1 MDSARTLLRAAL
13 LARLAVGVSLSLLA
27 CDAGKVG
34 GGPGPDGTGGATT
47 AGTGGASGEAGA
59 KGSGG
64 ATGAGGTSSTGGAT
78 GAPDAGAFGGA
89 GGAARDG
96 GADTAGPGTGGR
108 ATGGATGAGGAR
120 DAGADTGALA
130 PITIWIA
137 GDSTVATGTAPC
149 PIGWGGL
156 FKPFFNNQVTVTN
169 SAVAGRSVRTWLYFP
184 ELTMDATG
192 ECILPLDASG
202 NPQIQ
207 AHWQAMLDG
216 MKAGDYLFIQ
226 FGINDSDPTCDR
238 HVGLDAFK
246 ASYGVMAQAAQARG
260 AHPVFL
266 TPVSS
271 IACSSANV
279 PVATRG
285 GYVPATMQAGTQ
297 FSVPVIDLNKLSV
310 ALYTQRGFCPIPGG
324 DVSATTTGPVGDFF
338 CDDHTHFS
346 AMGAPDIAT
355 LVANAVRSQLPAL
368 AAYMK

>member
-1 MDSARTLLRAAL
+1 MPSARPLLRTAL
-13 LARLAVGVSLSLLA
+13 LARLAIGASLTLFA
-27 CDAGKVG
+27 CDGGKVG
-34 GGPGPDGTGGATT
+34 GSGPDGTGGAPT
-47 AGTGGASGEAGA
+47 AGTGGASGEGGA
-59 KGSGG
+59 KGTGSGG
-64 ATGAGGTSSTGGAT
+64 STGAGGGSSTGGAT
-78 GAPDAGAFGGA
+78 GSPDAGGTGGA
-89 GGAARDG
+89 PRDG
-96 GADTAGPGTGGR
+96 GVDTAGPGTGGR
-108 ATGGATGAGGAR
+108 ATGGANGAGGAR
-120 DAGADTGALA
+120 DAGVDTGAQP

-169 SAVAGRSVRTWLYFP
+169 SAIAGRSVRTWLYFP

-207 AHWQAMLDG
+207 TRWQAMLTG

-297 FSVPVIDLNKLSV
+297 FGVPVIDLNKLSV

-355 LVANAVRSQLPAL
+355 LVANAVRTQLPAL
-368 AAYMK
+368 AVYMK

>member
-1 MDSARTLLRAAL
+1 MSTRSRLGCLAAAL
-13 LARLAVGVSLSLLA
+13 SLGLCA
-27 CDAGKVG
+27 CDGGKIG
-34 GGPGPDGTGGATT
+34 GEGPDGSGGAT
-47 AGTGGASGEAGA
+47 GTGGTTGAGGVT
-59 KGSGG
+59 GSGG
-64 ATGAGGTSSTGGAT
+64 ATGAGGAIGSGGAT
-78 GAPDAGAFGGA
+78 GGG
-89 GGAARDG
+89 ARDG
-96 GADTAGPGTGGR
+96 GADASGPGSGGATGTGGR

-120 DAGADTGALA
+120 DAGSDTGAQP

-169 SAVAGRSVRTWLYFP
+169 SAIAGRSVRTWLYFP

-207 AHWQAMLDG
+207 TRWQAMLTG

-297 FSVPVIDLNKLSV
+297 FGVPVIDLNKLSV

-346 AMGAPDIAT
+346 AMGAPDIAA
-355 LVANAVRSQLPAL
+355 LVASAVKAQIPGL

>member
-1 MDSARTLLRAAL
+1 MSTRSRLGCLAAAL
-13 LARLAVGVSLSLLA
+13 SLGLCA
-27 CDAGKVG
+27 CDGGKVG
-34 GGPGPDGTGGATT
+34 GNGPDGSGGDTGTGGATSSG
-47 AGTGGASGEAGA
+47 GTT
-59 KGSGG
+59 GSGG
-64 ATGAGGTSSTGGAT
+64 ATGSGGTTGSGGAT
-78 GAPDAGAFGGA
+78 GA

-96 GADTAGPGTGGR
+96 GADTVGPGSGGATGSGGR
-108 ATGGATGAGGAR
+108 ATGGATGSGGAR
-120 DAGADTGALA
+120 DAGSDTGAQS

-169 SAVAGRSVRTWLYFP
+169 SAIAGRSVRTWLYFP

-207 AHWQAMLDG
+207 SRWQAMLTG

-271 IACSSANV
+271 IACSGNV

-297 FSVPVIDLNKLSV
+297 FGVPVIDLNKLSV

-355 LVANAVRSQLPAL
+355 LVANAVRTQLPAL

>member
-1 MDSARTLLRAAL
+1 MSMRSRLGFLAAAL
-13 LARLAVGVSLSLLA
+13 SLGICA
-27 CDAGKVG
+27 CDGGKVG
-34 GGPGPDGTGGATT
+34 GGGPDGSGGAPGSGGASTGAGGVPGSGGAPGTGGATII
-47 AGTGGASGEAGA
+47 
-59 KGSGG
+59 
-64 ATGAGGTSSTGGAT
+64 
-78 GAPDAGAFGGA
+78 PDAGATGGG

-96 GADTAGPGTGGR
+96 GADTAGPGSGGATGTGGR

-120 DAGADTGALA
+120 DGGTDTTGQP

-137 GDSTVATGTAPC
+137 GDSTVATGSAPC

-207 AHWQAMLDG
+207 PRWQAMLNG

-285 GYVPATMQAGTQ
+285 GFVPATTQAGTQ
-297 FSVPVIDLNKLSV
+297 FGVPVIDLNKLSV

-346 AMGAPDIAT
+346 AMGAPDIAA
-355 LVANAVRSQLPAL
+355 LVANAVKAQIPGL

>member
-1 MDSARTLLRAAL
+1 MSTRSRLGCLAAAL
-13 LARLAVGVSLSLLA
+13 SLGLCA
-27 CDAGKVG
+27 CDGGKIG
-34 GGPGPDGTGGATT
+34 GEGPDGSGGATGTGST
-47 AGTGGASGEAGA
+47 AGAGGLT
-59 KGSGG
+59 GSGG
-64 ATGAGGTSSTGGAT
+64 ATGAGGAIGSGGAT
-78 GAPDAGAFGGA
+78 GGG
-89 GGAARDG
+89 ARDG
-96 GADTAGPGTGGR
+96 GADASGPGSGGATGTGGR

-120 DAGADTGALA
+120 DAGSDTGAQP

-169 SAVAGRSVRTWLYFP
+169 SAIAGRSVRTWLYFP

-207 AHWQAMLDG
+207 TRWQAMLTG

-297 FSVPVIDLNKLSV
+297 FGVPVIDLNKLSV

-346 AMGAPDIAT
+346 AMGAPDIAA
-355 LVANAVRSQLPAL
+355 LVASAVKAQIPGL

>member
-1 MDSARTLLRAAL
+1 MTTRLYLAGLAA
-13 LARLAVGVSLSLLA
+13 SLSIGLLA
-27 CDAGKVG
+27 CDGGKVG
-34 GGPGPDGTGGATT
+34 GVGPDGTGGAGP
-47 AGTGGASGEAGA
+47 ADA
-59 KGSGG
+59 
-64 ATGAGGTSSTGGAT
+64 ATS
-78 GAPDAGAFGGA
+78 
-89 GGAARDG
+89 
-96 GADTAGPGTGGR
+96 
-108 ATGGATGAGGAR
+108 TGGATGAGGAGSLGGATGTSDAGATGGARGTGGER
-120 DAGADTGALA
+120 DGGGSDTARPGTGGAPGTGGHATGGTSGTGGARDGGADTGTPP

-156 FKPFFNNQVTVTN
+156 FKPFFNDQVTVTN

-207 AHWQAMLDG
+207 PRWQAMLTG

-260 AHPVFL
+260 AHPIFL

-279 PVATRG
+279 PIATRG

-297 FSVPVIDLNKLSV
+297 FGVPVIDLNALSV

-346 AMGAPDIAT
+346 ATGAPDIAT
-355 LVANAVRSQLPAL
+355 LVANAVKAQIPGL

>member
-1 MDSARTLLRAAL
+1 MRSRFGW
-13 LARLAVGVSLSLLA
+13 LAVVLSLGLGA
-27 CDAGKVG
+27 CDGGKAG
-34 GGPGPDGTGGATT
+34 GGPDGSGGTPGSGGATSTGGAPGGGGVTGTGGATSVVD
-47 AGTGGASGEAGA
+47 AGGSGSAARDGSA
-59 KGSGG
+59 DTNRPGSGG
-64 ATGAGGTSSTGGAT
+64 ATGTGGV
-78 GAPDAGAFGGA
+78 
-89 GGAARDG
+89 
-96 GADTAGPGTGGR
+96 

-120 DAGADTGALA
+120 DAGSSDTGGQP

-137 GDSTVATGTAPC
+137 GDSTVATGSAPC

-169 SAVAGRSVRTWLYFP
+169 SAIAGRSVRTWLYFP

-207 AHWQAMLDG
+207 PRWQAMLTG

-297 FSVPVIDLNKLSV
+297 FGVPVIDLNKLSV

-355 LVANAVRSQLPAL
+355 LVANAVRTQLPAL

>member
-1 MDSARTLLRAAL
+1 MSTRSRLGCLAAAL
-13 LARLAVGVSLSLLA
+13 SLGLCA
-27 CDAGKVG
+27 CDGGKIG
-34 GGPGPDGTGGATT
+34 GEGPDGSGGAT
-47 AGTGGASGEAGA
+47 GTGGTTGAGGLT
-59 KGSGG
+59 GSGG
-64 ATGAGGTSSTGGAT
+64 ATGAGGAIGSGGAT
-78 GAPDAGAFGGA
+78 GGG
-89 GGAARDG
+89 ARDG
-96 GADTAGPGTGGR
+96 GADASGPGSGGATGTGGR

-120 DAGADTGALA
+120 DAGSDTGAQP

-169 SAVAGRSVRTWLYFP
+169 SAIAGRSVRTWLYFP

-207 AHWQAMLDG
+207 TRWQAMLTG

-297 FSVPVIDLNKLSV
+297 FGVPVIDLNKLSV

-346 AMGAPDIAT
+346 AMGAPDIAA
-355 LVANAVRSQLPAL
+355 LVASAVKAQIPGL